1 MHEWYQKISG
11 KSKYEEAAFFMM
23 LRRNG
28 FRAWNLSLG
37 VFMGV
42 GGWVVGGWG
51 RVSSCVFV
59 PRVCAHGASLTGL
72 V

>member
-1 MHEWYQKISG
+1 VHEWYQKISG

-37 VFMGV
+37 VFMGL
-42 GGWVVGGWG
+42 GGWG

-59 PRVCAHGASLTGL
+59 PRVCAHGASFIG
-72 V
+72 